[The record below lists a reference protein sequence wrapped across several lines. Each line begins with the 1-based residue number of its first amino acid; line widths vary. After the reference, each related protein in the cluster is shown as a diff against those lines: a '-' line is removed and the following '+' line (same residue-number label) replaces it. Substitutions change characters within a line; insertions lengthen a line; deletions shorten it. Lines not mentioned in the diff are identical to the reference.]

1 MCSPQGHVCVIII
14 TRQPINIIHHSSI
27 SHFMRSHSTIIF
39 VIIIISLGPINYFIL
54 LQSAFAS
61 EINTVVNIGILYL

>member
-39 VIIIISLGPINYFIL
+39 VIIIISLGPINNFIL
-54 LQSAFAS
+54 LQSAFVS